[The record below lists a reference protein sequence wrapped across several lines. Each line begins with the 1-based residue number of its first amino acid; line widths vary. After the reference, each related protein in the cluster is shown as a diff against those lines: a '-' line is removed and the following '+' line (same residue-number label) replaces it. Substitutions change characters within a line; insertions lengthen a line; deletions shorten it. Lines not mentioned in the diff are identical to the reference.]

1 MRIFELYQEPKGG
14 SFTHDGKEY
23 DLNKLLRLS
32 DDLDVDQIPVDQ
44 LDWVLDH
51 DDPEND
57 PERIEKAD
65 LSATILVTW
74 WFNEDG
80 HSQLVVLDGLH
91 RVAKADSEGILMLPG
106 RYIDPEMLE
115 QCEL

>member
-14 SFTHDGKEY
+14 SFTHNGKDY

-32 DDLDVDQIPVDQ
+32 DDLDEDAIPVDQ

-51 DDPEND
+51 DDPENE
-57 PERIEKAD
+57 PERIKKAD
-65 LSATILVTW
+65 LTAPILVTW
-74 WFNEDG
+74 WFNDEG

-91 RVAKADSEGILMLPG
+91 RVAKASEEGVDMLPG
-106 RYIDPEMLE
+106 HYIDADMLAK
-115 QCEL
+115 CEK